1 MVIFFSHFRLNM
13 YSLQEDSPD
22 ETDPDLKEA
31 DTQPP
36 KQLFL
41 SEQHDEMIV
50 SGELRGY
57 QWSTV
62 SGGL

>member
-1 MVIFFSHFRLNM
+1 M